1 MFTIKEV
8 SDITGVNSVTLR
20 AWQRRYGLLNPAR
33 TEKGHRL
40 YSQAD
45 IEKIQSILGW
55 LEKGVAIGK
64 VRPLLETASL
74 SVIEDASIETEND
87 IRKAVEQLLDA
98 LANVNARTLDK
109 QLTQLMKEYP
119 LDVFDKQ
126 IAARVN
132 GVINSS
138 DNPLSAIQTSLW
150 RNVLSERCLF
160 QVVKSRR
167 RNNKPCVLISFDV
180 IPSYRVWL
188 QMMTLTEIGY
198 SVTLLTNLSGKL
210 SPLIVMM
217 KELQVKTLY
226 IDGDNKLSRY
236 DQEQLIHLIY
246 EVECIVY
253 CTGSINSIHPHLSE
267 GKYK

>member
-45 IEKIQSILGW
+45 IDKIQIILGW
-55 LEKGVAIGK
+55 LGKGVSIGK
-64 VRPLLETASL
+64 VRPLLEAASL
-74 SVIEDASIETEND
+74 SAIEDAGIETEND

-98 LANVNARTLDK
+98 LADVNARSLDK

-119 LDVFDKQ
+119 LDVFEKQ
-126 IAARVN
+126 IAARVDLA
-132 GVINSS
+132 INSN
-138 DNPLSAIQTSLW
+138 DNPLSIMQTSLW
-150 RNVLSERCLF
+150 RNVLSEKCLF
-160 QVVKSRR
+160 QVAKSRR
-167 RNNKPCVLISFDV
+167 RNNKPCVLISFDA

-188 QMMTLTEIGY
+188 KMMELTEFGY

-210 SPLIVMM
+210 SSLIVMM
-217 KELQVKTLY
+217 KELQIKTLY

-236 DQEQLIHLIY
+236 NQEQLTNLID
-246 EVECIVY
+246 EVECNVH
-253 CTGSINSIHPHLSE
+253 CSGSVKLIHPHLSE
-267 GKYK
+267 S